1 MLRKNNQVLITNSSI
16 LINGNIETL
25 ENNSI
30 QNSTAI
36 ADISRLFEEDLF
48 QDSNIIH
55 SKNKLKQ
62 VVFDKFKD

>member
-36 ADISRLFEEDLF
+36 TDISRLFEEDLF

>member
-30 QNSTAI
+30 QDTVSI
-36 ADISRLFEEDLF
+36 ANISRLFEEDLF